1 MKEYCFVYAVRN
13 KNTGDIINKR
23 KGNPFF
29 ISRVQAEKLK
39 EYENENWW
47 NQEKGQ
53 KFELVS
59 FKLVEVK

>member
-53 KFELVS
+53 KFELVR